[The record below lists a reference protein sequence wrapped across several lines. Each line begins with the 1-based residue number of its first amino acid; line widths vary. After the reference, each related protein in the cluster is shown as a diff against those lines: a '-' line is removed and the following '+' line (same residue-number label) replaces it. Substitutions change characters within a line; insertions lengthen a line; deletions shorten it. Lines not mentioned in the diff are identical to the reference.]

1 MACKQRD
8 RRCQICHRLIALK
21 RCRTYPT
28 AVLCGGRDCY
38 AEHYRRRH
46 NQASMLYQRR
56 QRLAKKNLAQRAPQ
70 TNGLATVDTS
80 LPRTWPDA
88 VEALCGPVTSGEGL
102 NDE

>member
-70 TNGLATVDTS
+70 TNGLATVDTFPAEN
-80 LPRTWPDA
+80 LAGRGRGA
-88 VEALCGPVTSGEGL
+88 VWAGNFG
-102 NDE
+102 